1 MLIFLIRNH
10 PCSGIDYYYLCNV
23 CLPYD
28 LVKQVFPHVLNFV
41 FRSEFSLCKIH
52 SLFKTLVDDVTNL
65 RYPEKENNQTKRV
78 VLTGS
83 LKGGTRV

>member
-1 MLIFLIRNH
+1 MFR
-10 PCSGIDYYYLCNV
+10 
-23 CLPYD
+23 
-28 LVKQVFPHVLNFV
+28 LNLV
-41 FRSEFSLCKIH
+41 FRTEFSLCKIH